1 MNINPFELMKNA
13 KDLQTH
19 FGKMQE
25 ELAALR
31 VQGDSD
37 MFCNAQP
44 CLRMK

>member
-25 ELAALR
+25 ELACL
-31 VQGDSD
+31 SWLI
-37 MFCNAQP
+37 FCQEGH
-44 CLRMK
+44 RQK